1 MKKVAFAL
9 MLLLMLGGYGCSSEK
24 LGRASGIGVVF
35 DGAPLIFD
43 TSVVYMGSTVG
54 QILSS
59 QWSNGVTRLSISL
72 NSDGED
78 LKRSNMAAVVKN
90 GQLNLVPLGG
100 LGEALSSETCI
111 LGFENKIE
119 LQWFKL
125 KHLIDNIN
133 MAADQQAQ
141 WLAARSGLAG

>member
-9 MLLLMLGGYGCSSEK
+9 MLLLMLGWCGCSSEK

-59 QWSNGVTRLSISL
+59 QWGNGITRLSISL
-72 NSDGED
+72 NNASED

-90 GQLNLVPLGG
+90 GQLNLVPLCGF
-100 LGEALSSETCI
+100 GESLSSEACI
-111 LGFENKIE
+111 LGFKNKLG

-125 KHLIDNIN
+125 KHLIGNIN

-141 WLAARSGLAG
+141 WLAARSGSAG